1 MRKLLSRRIT
11 VRITLAAL
19 AAGGLTLPAVA
30 QGSAKKST
38 HPSTAHHAAKHSS
51 GTKSTHATGKT
62 AAAGDTSVHT
72 SSKTSTA
79 TSSTGKKSSG
89 HKSAKGSSRKSRV
102 KGQAAPTPE
111 RVNEI
116 QYALAKNGA
125 YSGAPTGKWDDS
137 TTDAMKKFQTAHGL
151 NPNGKMDARTLQAL
165 GLGSETAGA
174 GAPTPPPNTANRL
187 LSSSNHR
194 D

>member
-1 MRKLLSRRIT
+1 MPKLLSTRST
-11 VRITLAAL
+11 VRLALAAL

-30 QGSAKKST
+30 QDAAKKSA
-38 HPSTAHHAAKHSS
+38 PAGTAHHATTHSS
-51 GTKSTHATGKT
+51 SLKSTHTSTNTSGGK
-62 AAAGDTSVHT
+62 
-72 SSKTSTA
+72 STA
-79 TSSTGKKSSG
+79 TQSSTATTSSGKKSTS
-89 HKSAKGSSRKSRV
+89 HKGAKGVSSKKSRRA

-116 QYALAKNGA
+116 QDALGKNGA
-125 YSGAPTGKWDDS
+125 YSGPPTGKWDDS
-137 TTDAMKKFQTAHGL
+137 TVDAMKKFQSAHGL
-151 NPNGKMDARTLQAL
+151 NPTGKMDALTLQKL